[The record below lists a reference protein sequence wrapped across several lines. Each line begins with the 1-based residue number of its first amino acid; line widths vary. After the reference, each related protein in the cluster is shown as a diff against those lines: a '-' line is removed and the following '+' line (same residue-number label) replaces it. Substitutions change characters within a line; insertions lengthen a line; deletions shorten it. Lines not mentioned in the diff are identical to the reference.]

1 MPDNSSNAATA
12 TSRRSGTVG
21 RRAIPIGSDCSLLC
35 TILLTAFV
43 IGAMYPSLA
52 TASEDR
58 SPKPGGIFKLKPGIY
73 VDQRSTCGDPANA
86 AIRSYD
92 GKGIATSSTHGCRAR
107 ITDRNGKSLGISQ
120 SCTNL
125 GSGPAGQIIERFRIT
140 IENALEFTISIN
152 TKASTYRYCP
162 PEQLPERF

>member
-1 MPDNSSNAATA
+1 MPDNSSDAATA
-12 TSRRSGTVG
+12 TSRRYGTVG
-21 RRAIPIGSDCSLLC
+21 SSAIPIGSDRSLPC
-35 TILLTAFV
+35 TILLTALV

-140 IENALEFTISIN
+140 IENTLEFTISRN
-152 TKASTYRYCP
+152 TRASTYRYCP
-162 PEQLPERF
+162 PEQLPEGF